1 MEVRLTPPDSPLHE
15 IFKSH
20 RIFGLKA
27 HQELKR
33 AERYCEFISLV
44 IVSVRKNGSFPNEF
58 DEGVDSDKTL
68 LDTIYEGLR
77 GLISKSVRITDYVS
91 GVEDDKLGL
100 LLVETPEK
108 GAVSLVNRIKPLID
122 GYTSHYANGD
132 SGWSSSF
139 SIISFPTETGNKE
152 EFTQAIDF
160 FLRNSRR

>member
-20 RIFGLKA
+20 ENFGLKA

-58 DEGVDSDKTL
+58 DKRADSDDAR

-77 GLISKSVRITDYVS
+77 GFISKSVRITDYVS

-108 GAVSLVNRIKPLID
+108 GAVSLVNRIKP
-122 GYTSHYANGD
+122 
-132 SGWSSSF
+132 
-139 SIISFPTETGNKE
+139 
-152 EFTQAIDF
+152 
-160 FLRNSRR
+160 